1 MTANDARFVD
11 VYNRYYKHV
20 YVYSRRRT
28 TADRVDD
35 VVAETFLAAWRKI
48 DDVPEGDATLPWL
61 YGVAYRVL
69 SKEWRTGSR
78 RKRLNDKLANL
89 GVESVRSSD
98 DFLVVNQESELVLNA
113 MSRLKPK
120 DREML
125 RLAVWEEVDQATIAV
140 VLDISVGAVRQR
152 LYNAKKN
159 LTSEYNRLE
168 SKNVL
173 FSAAQKRGAQ

>member
-1 MTANDARFVD
+1 MTASDARFVD

-20 YVYSRRRT
+20 YVYCRRRT

-48 DDVPEGDATLPWL
+48 DQLPTENQTLPWL
-61 YGVAYRVL
+61 YGVAYRVI

-78 RKRLNDKLANL
+78 WHRLNQKLESI
-89 GVESVRSSD
+89 GVQAVVGAD
-98 DFLVVNQESELVLNA
+98 DFLAVNQESELVLNA
-113 MSRLKPK
+113 MKRLKPK
-120 DREML
+120 DQEIL
-125 RLAVWEEVDQATIAV
+125 RLAVWEEVDQPTIAV
-140 VLDISVGAVRQR
+140 VLDITVGAVRQR

-173 FSAAQKRGAQ
+173 FSAAQKGGAQ